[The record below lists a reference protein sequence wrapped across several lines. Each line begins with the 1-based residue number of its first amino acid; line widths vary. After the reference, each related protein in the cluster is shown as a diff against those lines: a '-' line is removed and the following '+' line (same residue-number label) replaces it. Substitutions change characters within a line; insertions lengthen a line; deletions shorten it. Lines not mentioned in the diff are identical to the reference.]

1 MIAGAVRCEIFEN
14 FGIFYLENILVLS
27 MMRSEIAVDPFVE
40 FVGIGRLLELSR
52 LLSKV
57 R

>member
-27 MMRSEIAVDPFVE
+27 MMRSGIAVDPFVE